1 MTAVWITRTEP
12 SASAMA
18 RYFRRVSI
26 RSCIAPLLAIEG
38 VSASPPKEC
47 FDLAVYLS
55 QHAVRYAGIDVVKA
69 QRHMAI
75 GATTARAV
83 SRLGFTCELP
93 ERPSSEGILETVS
106 TTLRTGSSILIVC
119 GEDGRNLLRTRLAE
133 LGYKVRVWSVYRRV
147 CSSRKPRLDDE
158 IDVVELSSVTSL
170 QTYWKTVRQ
179 RALTS
184 TEDPTLIVPS
194 ARIGKLAKLRGF
206 ERIHVARNASPSS
219 YSRVIRKLN
228 EHG

>member
-1 MTAVWITRTEP
+1 
-12 SASAMA
+12 MA

-38 VSASPPKEC
+38 VPAPLPKDS

-55 QHAVRYAGIDVVKA
+55 QHVAREGVDVLDAK
-69 QRHMAI
+69 RHMAI
-75 GATTARAV
+75 GTTTARTLG
-83 SRLGFTCELP
+83 RLGIACELP
-93 ERPSSEGILETVS
+93 RQSSSEGLLETVS
-106 TTLRTGSSILIVC
+106 TTLSTGSSILIVS

-133 LGYKVRVWSVYRRV
+133 LGYKVCVWSVYRRM

-158 IDVVELSSVTSL
+158 CGVVELSSVTSL
-170 QTYWKTVRQ
+170 QTYWKAVRQ
-179 RALTS
+179 HALTS

-194 ARIGKLAKLRGF
+194 TRIGKRAKLRGF
-206 ERIHVARNASPSS
+206 ERIHVARDASPRS
-219 YSRVIRKLN
+219 YSRVIRRLN